1 MALCDTHFH
10 YDLWADPTILDQIEQ
25 ARIYTIAVTN
35 APSTFFYTK
44 KAEAGRTFLRAAL
57 GLHPQ
62 LAQERFSELDLFRQL
77 LPQTRYVGE
86 IGLDK
91 RQSADFGRQ
100 RSVFTQLVDWC
111 GGAGDKIMTIHS
123 RGAEKEVLD
132 IIGTSFPGKVILHW
146 YSGPISVLE
155 KALVQGCFFSV
166 NYAMTQSDNGRR
178 ILAAIP
184 KERLLTE
191 SDGPF
196 QQIKSQPASPLS
208 LPQTLHAIH
217 KLRPE
222 WRSDRSLVDQLTANL
237 QTLLSPVR

>member
-1 MALCDTHFH
+1 
-10 YDLWADPTILDQIEQ
+10 
-25 ARIYTIAVTN
+25 
-35 APSTFFYTK
+35 
-44 KAEAGRTFLRAAL
+44 
-57 GLHPQ
+57 
-62 LAQERFSELDLFRQL
+62 
-77 LPQTRYVGE
+77 
-86 IGLDK
+86 
-91 RQSADFGRQ
+91 
-100 RSVFTQLVDWC
+100 
-111 GGAGDKIMTIHS
+111 MTIHS

-166 NYAMTQSDNGRR
+166 NYAMTQSDNGWR

-208 LPQTLHAIH
+208 VPQTLHAIR
-217 KLRPE
+217 KLKPE
-222 WRSDRSLVDQLTANL
+222 WHSDRSLVDQLTANL
-237 QTLLSPVR
+237 QTLLNPVR